1 MRRWINSTI
10 QQHDWGS
17 WSSVVTDRKYRG
29 TMIANE
35 LRSTHKG
42 DKGVLDML
50 RSESSLNATKHA
62 SVGSRGDGASDRS
75 DSGISFR
82 KVS

>member
-1 MRRWINSTI
+1 
-10 QQHDWGS
+10 
-17 WSSVVTDRKYRG
+17 
-29 TMIANE
+29 MIANE